1 MSHYKKGW
9 NMRDGS
15 SAATQSQTVMVIRP
29 SHRVDPACTHAKDL
43 ASRGIDLNECTTLAA
58 IHAGQQSGCKVGLL
72 ILRRESDFSLLRT
85 CASWVVIGTMSWIGL
100 IARELIMLTPVR
112 QFIGENLFNFI
123 VTPADPDDIALA
135 IRHAWGMALM
145 QQTLHAV
152 PASIPID
159 SMIVGNTTRMQLL
172 FEQIKKVARTDAC
185 ILIKG
190 QSGTGKELVA
200 RSIHLQSSR
209 KDGPFIAVNCGA
221 IAQQLFQSE
230 LFGHEKGAFTG
241 AHQRKIGRIEA
252 AQGGTLLLDEIGDMP
267 FDMQVNLL
275 RFLQEKTIERV
286 GGTTSRPIDV
296 HVIAATHVD
305 LAEAV
310 RQDRFRE
317 DLYYRID
324 VVSITLPT
332 LAERGSDIE
341 ALALHYLAQFSA
353 GHKRRLRGFSSAAM
367 EALLSHP
374 WPGNVRE
381 LVNRVQRAVV
391 MADGRFISPEDLGF
405 EQSGEPEPTM
415 SLEQARAT
423 AEQHAIKRALMQA
436 RNRMSRAATL
446 LGISRVTLYRLVD
459 KYQIRTDIEQ
469 DTPCQHRAGPGQIAN
484 NDARTNMEI

>member
-1 MSHYKKGW
+1 
-9 NMRDGS
+9 
-15 SAATQSQTVMVIRP
+15 
-29 SHRVDPACTHAKDL
+29 
-43 ASRGIDLNECTTLAA
+43 
-58 IHAGQQSGCKVGLL
+58 
-72 ILRRESDFSLLRT
+72 
-85 CASWVVIGTMSWIGL
+85 
-100 IARELIMLTPVR
+100 
-112 QFIGENLFNFI
+112 
-123 VTPADPDDIALA
+123 
-135 IRHAWGMALM
+135 
-145 QQTLHAV
+145 
-152 PASIPID
+152 
-159 SMIVGNTTRMQLL
+159 
-172 FEQIKKVARTDAC
+172 
-185 ILIKG
+185 
-190 QSGTGKELVA
+190 VA

-305 LAEAV
+305 LVEAV

-446 LGISRVTLYRLVD
+446 LGISRVTLYRLVE

>member
-1 MSHYKKGW
+1 ML
-9 NMRDGS
+9 DGS
-15 SAATQSQTVMVIRP
+15 SAVRQNQTVMVIHP
-29 SHRVDPACTHAKDL
+29 SRNLDPVGTYAREL
-43 ASRGIDLNECTTLAA
+43 NNRGIDLIECSTLAT
-58 IHAGQQSGCKVGLL
+58 IMAGQQSGCHVGLL
-72 ILRRESDFSLLRT
+72 ILSKESDCSLLRT
-85 CASWVVIGTMSWIGL
+85 YTSWIVIGTMSWIGL
-100 IARELIMLTPVR
+100 IARELIMLTHVR
-112 QFIGENLFNFI
+112 QFISENLFNFI
-123 VTPADPDDIALA
+123 ITPADPDHIVLA
-135 IRHAWGMALM
+135 IKHALGMALM
-145 QQTLHAV
+145 QQTVHVLPTSTQA
-152 PASIPID
+152 D
-159 SMIVGNTTRMQLL
+159 SMIVGNTVRMQLL

-200 RSIHLQSSR
+200 RSIHLQSRR

-221 IAQQLFQSE
+221 IAHQLFQSE

-286 GGTTSRPIDV
+286 GGNTTLPINV

-332 LAERGSDIE
+332 LAERGADIE
-341 ALALHYLAQFSA
+341 ALAIHYLAQFSA
-353 GHKRRLRGFSSAAM
+353 GHKRSLRGFSSAAM

-391 MADGRFISPEDLGF
+391 MADGRFIQPEDLGF
-405 EQSGEPEPTM
+405 EQAKEPEPTL
-415 SLEQARAT
+415 SLEQARAA
-423 AEQHAIKRALMQA
+423 AEQSAIRRALLQA

-446 LGISRVTLYRLVD
+446 LGVSRVTLYRLME
-459 KYQIRTDIEQ
+459 KYHIQADTGQ
-469 DTPCQHRAGPGQIAN
+469 DTPNRHAAESRQ
-484 NDARTNMEI
+484 